1 MLYIHI
7 WVIDG
12 YSSLLNIVPT
22 SHDPS
27 FCGFARAGSIV
38 RGRLASSSFVVPLRD
53 RPTRVLSTVSSRRS
67 ASSANAMVTASMTA
81 TATATRGGARATA
94 RGRSGGSRRR
104 RGSGGGLGE
113 RARRGAA
120 GRGDVARV
128 RAVGNESEDHASSSS
143 SSGEDAAAASIE
155 ARRAEIRAAMF
166 DLDDEEILLDEFG
179 ERRGERDGTL
189 ARLENAFPPGLLRS
203 GVRLLRNAIFKR
215 FIAASA
221 MMLFVRAGLLLPTR
235 FYSATT
241 GYSSPFSMN
250 SLMSTLSGGASGK
263 DGILGALMGAA
274 GMSYGGAEGGIAST
288 ALSDSISS
296 VGVPWFHIGI
306 GPFIGASIAMS
317 VLVALS
323 PELQAMRKDQTGQE
337 TIKWWTRLMTFAIAI
352 IQSVLEAGKL
362 KAFSLIGTGFTYYIV
377 VVPMLV
383 TGAMALTWIAD
394 EITDYG
400 LGQGSSIIITMS
412 ICGGYFDALS
422 ALIPKL
428 VANFS
433 LGAVLPF
440 FGFFGVLLLGTVM
453 LEQGT
458 AKVPLEYFQGPTGSG
473 GLPKSFKKDE
483 GGGDHIP
490 FKINP
495 TNMQPVIF
503 AMFLISALQWLP
515 FGFSWVNGQSFGYH
529 FLLFMLVFCGTYID
543 LQNTPQDISEYIMKI
558 GARVPGVRPGTQTIE
573 YFRRVQAGARF
584 FGGILLATIA
594 TVCSLC
600 DLWIAKLIGQPFGLT
615 SMLIVVSTVIS
626 IKRQIQAMSQMP
638 KLDQVLKTL

>member
-1 MLYIHI
+1 M
-7 WVIDG
+7 
-12 YSSLLNIVPT
+12 S
-22 SHDPS
+22 
-27 FCGFARAGSIV
+27 
-38 RGRLASSSFVVPLRD
+38 
-53 RPTRVLSTVSSRRS
+53 
-67 ASSANAMVTASMTA
+67 
-81 TATATRGGARATA
+81 
-94 RGRSGGSRRR
+94 
-104 RGSGGGLGE
+104 E

-120 GRGDVARV
+120 RREDVAWV
-128 RAVGNESEDHASSSS
+128 QAMGSESEEYASSSS
-143 SSGEDAAAASIE
+143 GRDAAAAADIE

-166 DLDDEEILLDEFG
+166 DLDDADEEILLDEFG

-189 ARLENAFPPGLLRS
+189 ARLENAVPPGLLRS
-203 GVRLLRNAIFKR
+203 GVRVLRNAIFKR
-215 FIAASA
+215 FVAASA

-274 GMSYGGAEGGIAST
+274 GMSYGGVEGGIAST
-288 ALSDSISS
+288 TLSDSISS

-317 VLVALS
+317 VLVSLS

-362 KAFSLIGTGFTYYIV
+362 KAFSLIGTGFGYYVV

-422 ALIPKL
+422 TLIPKL

-473 GLPKSFKKDE
+473 GLPKSFTKDE

-529 FLLFMLVFCGTYID
+529 FLLFTLVFCGTYID

-558 GARVPGVRPGTQTIE
+558 GARVPGIRPGTQTIE

-584 FGGILLATIA
+584 FGGVLLATIA

>member
-1 MLYIHI
+1 M
-7 WVIDG
+7 V
-12 YSSLLNIVPT
+12 SSTTAAAASARVR
-22 SHDPS
+22 
-27 FCGFARAGSIV
+27 ARAS
-38 RGRLASSSFVVPLRD
+38 A
-53 RPTRVLSTVSSRRS
+53 RRRE
-67 ASSANAMVTASMTA
+67 TA
-81 TATATRGGARATA
+81 
-94 RGRSGGSRRR
+94 RR
-104 RGSGGGLGE
+104 RGSGGRLFGE
-113 RARRGAA
+113 CVRRGAA
-120 GRGDVARV
+120 RREDVVARV
-128 RAVGNESEDHASSSS
+128 RAMGSESEKYGSSSSSS
-143 SSGEDAAAASIE
+143 SSGRDAAADIE

-166 DLDDEEILLDEFG
+166 DLDDADEEILLDEFG

-189 ARLENAFPPGLLRS
+189 ARLENAVPPGLLRS
-203 GVRLLRNAIFKR
+203 GVRVLRNAIFKR
-215 FIAASA
+215 FVAASA

-274 GMSYGGAEGGIAST
+274 GMSYGGAEGAGIAST
-288 ALSDSISS
+288 TLSDSISS

-317 VLVALS
+317 VLVSLL

-362 KAFSLIGTGFTYYIV
+362 KAFSLIGTGFGYYVV

-473 GLPKSFKKDE
+473 GLPKSFTKDE

-529 FLLFMLVFCGTYID
+529 FLLFTLVFCGTYID